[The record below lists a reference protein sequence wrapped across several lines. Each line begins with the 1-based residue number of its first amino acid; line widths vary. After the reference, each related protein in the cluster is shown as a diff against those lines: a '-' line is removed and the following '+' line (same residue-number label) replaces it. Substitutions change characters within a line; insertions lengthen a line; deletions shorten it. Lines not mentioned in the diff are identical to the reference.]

1 MCVFFFI
8 LDVQLTNEKQADQKA
23 INAIVINSVSEF
35 NITDGPAKE
44 TPSEKK
50 LSESRAVYHCPPLKK
65 AKRNFPTSKLILQF
79 IRETLMV
86 CFTINPS
93 LNKAPPTPA
102 PGKSSHMLLGKK
114 KSMNIK
120 QEDFDLKT
128 LVNDTCQGQ
137 FLQLRGAWQVVCSPR
152 WESEATGFGSN
163 SSTEV

>member
-1 MCVFFFI
+1 MSTTAGVCMCVFFFH

-50 LSESRAVYHCPPLKK
+50 LSESSISLSSLEESQTKFSYLQTD
-65 AKRNFPTSKLILQF
+65 TSVHPRDTDGMFL
-79 IRETLMV
+79 
-86 CFTINPS
+86 TINPS
-93 LNKAPPTPA
+93 LNKAPQPPA
-102 PGKSSHMLLGKK
+102 PGKSSHMLLGEKKK

-128 LVNDTCQGQ
+128 LVNDTCQGH
-137 FLQLRGAWQVVCSPR
+137 LAITRCLAGCLLSKVGV
-152 WESEATGFGSN
+152 
-163 SSTEV
+163 